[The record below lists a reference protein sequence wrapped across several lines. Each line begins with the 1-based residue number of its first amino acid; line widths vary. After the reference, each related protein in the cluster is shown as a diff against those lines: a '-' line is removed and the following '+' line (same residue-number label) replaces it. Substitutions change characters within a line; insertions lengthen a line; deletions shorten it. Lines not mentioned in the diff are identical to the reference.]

1 MMSFDQIHFYA
12 LIRNLCFDAA
22 LFLLMTCG
30 VTMKVQAQPATRAE
44 SIVSPAWVKALLDFQ
59 TGNGARPNGYTTN
72 RFVILETSWA
82 TLADAKDYRTAHLPG
97 AIHLNTD
104 ELENGYPRW
113 LLRTLPELQRVIG
126 AHGITPETTVIV
138 YGKQTIAAARV
149 WWVLNYA
156 GLKDVRV
163 LNGGLAAW
171 IAAGYATET
180 IAHQPQPAKF
190 SAQPRA
196 EWLATTEHVRQQ
208 FRSRQ
213 TLLADARSQAEFLG
227 ERSGYEY
234 MDFKGRIPNSIS
246 IGDADDAARLYVN
259 TDGSLREANE
269 IQALWKA
276 AGLVN
281 DGREVIFYCGSGWRS
296 SLAFLYAWALGFDRI
311 RNYSDGWAGWS
322 TTYSPDPHAKGS
334 TPGWQ
339 QLRTGN
345 PTVTGTPSDVRK

>member
-1 MMSFDQIHFYA
+1 MAIFDQHHFSE
-12 LIRNLCFDAA
+12 LFRQFCFDAV
-22 LFLLMTCG
+22 LVLLMTYAAT
-30 VTMKVQAQPATRAE
+30 VKAQAQPATRAE

-59 TGNGARPNGYTTN
+59 SGQATRPSGYINN

-82 TLADAKDYRTAHLPG
+82 NLNDAKDYRAEHLPG

-113 LLRTLPELQRVIG
+113 LLRPLQELQNVIG

-156 GLKDVRV
+156 GVKDVRL

-171 IAAGYATET
+171 KSAGYATEAT
-180 IAHQPQPAKF
+180 INQPLRTRF
-190 SAQPRA
+190 SAQPRTK
-196 EWLATTEHVRQQ
+196 WLATTDYVRQKI
-208 FRSRQ
+208 RSRD
-213 TLLADARSQAEFLG
+213 TLLADARSQTEFLG

-234 MDFKGRIPNSIS
+234 MDFKGRIPSAIS

-259 TDGSLREANE
+259 ADGSLRDASE
-269 IQALWKA
+269 ILAMWKA
-276 AGLVN
+276 AGLLN

-296 SLAFLYAWALGFDRI
+296 SLAFLYAWVLGFDRI

-322 TTYSPDPHAKGS
+322 TLYSPDPRAKGN
-334 TPGWQ
+334 TPGWRQ
-339 QLRTGN
+339 QRTRN
-345 PTVTGTPSDVRK
+345 PIVTGAPKS